1 MMMDNLVKKLLKQ
14 ATTDV
19 MSVPVVDHNMFAQ
32 LIVEDCAKWAE
43 KCIEDEYFDVGNA
56 IRERYGMD

>member
-1 MMMDNLVKKLLKQ
+1 
-14 ATTDV
+14 